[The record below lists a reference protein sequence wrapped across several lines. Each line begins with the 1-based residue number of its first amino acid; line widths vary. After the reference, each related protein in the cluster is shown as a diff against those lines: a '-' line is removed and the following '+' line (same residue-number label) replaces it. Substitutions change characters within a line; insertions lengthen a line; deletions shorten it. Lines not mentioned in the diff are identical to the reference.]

1 MNRYIQH
8 NVYVPI
14 ALCWLAVAATGC
26 ALFAVKPAPEE
37 ILSFRDTERYA
48 DFVKWNIAVL
58 NQRYSRNY
66 VDYDF
71 IVDTEYGSTSIQNL
85 INTQA
90 MTSVIRQLGVEDHEV
105 GSRVAILSAYIRR
118 EYAYVDEPEGW
129 ATAEETLLRKRGDCK
144 NLSILL
150 LSMLIHADVEAHGA
164 ISNGHMWV
172 NAFFNGHWHVIETD
186 PGTDRMPI
194 YQIPGF
200 YEYPLYKVFPDH
212 TVKRE
217 RISPDG

>member
-8 NVYVPI
+8 NLYAPV
-14 ALCWLAVAATGC
+14 ALCWLAVAVTGC
-26 ALFAVKPAPEE
+26 ALFAVKPVSEG

-48 DFVKWNIAVL
+48 DFVKWNIAAL
-58 NQRYSRNY
+58 NRRYSRNY

-90 MTSVIRQLGVEDHEV
+90 MTSIIRQLGVEDHEA
-105 GSRVAILSAYIRR
+105 GSRVAILSDYIRR
-118 EYAYVDEPEGW
+118 EYAYVDEPQDW

-150 LSMLIHADVEAHGA
+150 LSMLIHADVKAHGA

-186 PGTDRMPI
+186 PWTDRLPI
-194 YQIPGF
+194 YQLPGF
-200 YEYPLYKVFPDH
+200 YEYPLYKVFPH
-212 TVKRE
+212 RTVKRE
-217 RISPDG
+217 RISPEG